1 MVSYIACESW
11 AGKGEAQPF
20 LEASYNFPE
29 DLKKIH
35 IPMPFNPVNSPS
47 GTLAKQIMQKTKIY
61 TQGVH

>member
-35 IPMPFNPVNSPS
+35 IPMPF
-47 GTLAKQIMQKTKIY
+47 TLLILLL
-61 TQGVH
+61 GL